1 MGVELTHVEQESRS
15 VSGFEMQTHK
25 SQVMILTKFGQEID
39 LRLIVKQKAN
49 FAVTF
54 FVIAIGIK

>member
-1 MGVELTHVEQESRS
+1 
-15 VSGFEMQTHK
+15 MQTHK

-49 FAVTF
+49 FAVTL
-54 FVIAIGIK
+54 FVIAIGVK